1 MTSKRDSISTIPQ
14 QRVSKKDSSAT
25 NADAEQGMELHQ
37 CECAI
42 CQRGEDTAVMAHH
55 RHINLVLSRL
65 EEAERRWYVAS
76 LSSGPDAPSAA
87 MLAQISGLSEKTIAR
102 GRHEL
107 DGD

>member
-1 MTSKRDSISTIPQ
+1 
-14 QRVSKKDSSAT
+14 
-25 NADAEQGMELHQ
+25 MEVHQ

-42 CQRGEDTAVMAHH
+42 CQRGEDAAVMAHH

-76 LSSGPDAPSAA
+76 LSSGPGAPSDTV
-87 MLAQISGLSEKTIAR
+87 LAQISGLSEKTIAR

-107 DGD
+107 EANLSEMEGGRQRRSGGGRPRAEKKTQY